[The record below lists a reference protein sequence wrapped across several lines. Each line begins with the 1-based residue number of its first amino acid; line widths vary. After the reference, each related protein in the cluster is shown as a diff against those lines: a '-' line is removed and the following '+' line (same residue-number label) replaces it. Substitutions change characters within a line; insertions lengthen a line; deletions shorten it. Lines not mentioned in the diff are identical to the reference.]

1 MDDGTCSPW
10 VTCNSSVVQESI
22 RWKGDLW
29 WLSGGRPQTGFVTTC
44 DKKLKRYKWPEKT
57 VALKHMKTHV
67 HKYDILHAGEIPRK
81 EDVSVA
87 NIKHKKGLEKDKQP
101 QATSPFQWHG
111 PKQWRR
117 CGMSLSRYQ
126 GTKCAGMH
134 HHVGPHL
141 LITRHLVLQH
151 NLHFYKL

>member
-1 MDDGTCSPW
+1 
-10 VTCNSSVVQESI
+10 
-22 RWKGDLW
+22 
-29 WLSGGRPQTGFVTTC
+29 
-44 DKKLKRYKWPEKT
+44 
-57 VALKHMKTHV
+57 MKTHV
-67 HKYDILHAGEIPRK
+67 HQYDILHAGEIPRK

-101 QATSPFQWHG
+101 QATSLFQWHG

-117 CGMSLSRYQ
+117 CGMSLSRHQ

-141 LITRHLVLQH
+141 LITQHLVLQH